1 MKHSAEIRSQ
11 NPTQLLFQ
19 NLHNSGPHC
28 AFCFVLVVISKSTA
42 KIKITYTLLK
52 GNQTDYILHNT
63 IFIVLEFKSDRSL
76 QEDGGWG

>member
-1 MKHSAEIRSQ
+1 MKYSAEIRSQ

-19 NLHNSGPHC
+19 NLQNSGPQC
-28 AFCFVLVVISKSTA
+28 AFCFVLVVISKLTA
-42 KIKITYTLLK
+42 KIKITYTLLT

>member
-1 MKHSAEIRSQ
+1 MKYSAEIRSQ

-19 NLHNSGPHC
+19 NLQNSGPHC
-28 AFCFVLVVISKSTA
+28 AFCFVLVVISKLTA